1 MVEQIR
7 PMVRLMEASRVRI
20 HVMPY
25 RMGAHPLLQ
34 SMLTLMW
41 FEDQPPVTYMEGYRG
56 QAHPAP
62 DHLRSCA
69 ERRTVAD
76 QVTRLLRATA
86 EDYERQD

>member
-20 HVMPY
+20 HVMQY

-34 SMLTLMW
+34 SVPTLMW
-41 FEDQPPVTYMEGYRG
+41 FEDQPPVTYTEGYRG

-62 DHLRSCA
+62 GHLRSYS

-76 QVTRLLRATA
+76 RVTRPARDDGGGLRKP
-86 EDYERQD
+86 